1 MVFISNIL
9 YKKKMI
15 NDVCL
20 IIPAYNP
27 DEQLFIDFLGKAIR
41 NFYNI
46 IVIDDGSDEEY
57 KNIFDKIHIRFPKIK
72 ILEHGV
78 NLGKGRALKTAFN
91 YYLNKYSDCIGVVQA
106 DCDGQHDIDDIVK
119 CARKLYFEPDKFIL
133 GVRDFSSDDV
143 PKKSKYG
150 NNITKYVFK
159 LFIGINISDTQT
171 GLRAMS
177 NKLIKIFLPIK
188 GERYEYETNVLIECK
203 EKNIE
208 ISEVPIKTIYI
219 EKNQTSKFNPLK
231 DSLMI
236 YKLFGKYIFASLS
249 AFVIDIILFNLFIV
263 LVNNIEFSY
272 KIVVAT
278 ILARIISSLYNF
290 KINAKMVFK
299 NMNKNSFIK
308 YVILVLIQMMVSAFS
323 VQFLSRVLPINT
335 TVIKIIVD
343 AIIFMVNF
351 VVQREIVFKNKK
363 KI

>member
-27 DEQLFIDFLGKAIR
+27 DEQLFIDFLEKAIR

-106 DCDGQHDIDDIVK
+106 DCDGQHDIDDVVK

-177 NKLIKIFLPIK
+177 NKLIKIFLSIK

>member
-1 MVFISNIL
+1 
-9 YKKKMI
+9 MI

-27 DEQLFIDFLGKAIR
+27 DEELFIDFLEKAVR

-46 IVIDDGSDEEY
+46 IVIDDGSSEEY
-57 KNIFDKIHIRFPKIK
+57 KVIFSKIHVRFPKVK
-72 ILEHGV
+72 ILKHGV

-91 YYLNKYSDCIGVVQA
+91 YYLTEYPECIGVVQA
-106 DCDGQHDIDDIVK
+106 DCDGQHDIDDVVE
-119 CARKLYFEPDKFIL
+119 CARKLYFEPDRFIL

-143 PKKSKYG
+143 PKRSKYG

-159 LFIGINISDTQT
+159 LFIGISISDTQT

-177 NKLIKIFLPIK
+177 NKLVKTFLPTS
-188 GERYEYETNVLIECK
+188 GERYEYETNVLIESK
-203 EKNIE
+203 EKNIG

-249 AFVIDIILFNLFIV
+249 AFVIDIILFNAFIAMLANV
-263 LVNNIEFSY
+263 DFAY

-278 ILARIISSLYNF
+278 ILARVISSLYNF
-290 KINAKMVFK
+290 KVNAKMVFK
-299 NMNKNSFIK
+299 NMSKNSFIK
-308 YVILVLIQMMVSAFS
+308 YVILVIVQMMVSAVS
-323 VQFLSRVLPINT
+323 VQVLNKMLTINVT
-335 TVIKIIVD
+335 AIKVVVD
-343 AIIFMVNF
+343 AVIFMVNF
-351 VVQREIVFKNKK
+351 VVQREVVFKERKK
-363 KI
+363 A

>member
-1 MVFISNIL
+1 MNEITLEKVDLVNERAFVTYL
-9 YKKKMI
+9 EAKE
-15 NDVCL
+15 
-20 IIPAYNP
+20 A
-27 DEQLFIDFLGKAIR
+27 
-41 NFYNI
+41 
-46 IVIDDGSDEEY
+46 
-57 KNIFDKIHIRFPKIK
+57 
-72 ILEHGV
+72 LEHSNGDV
-78 NLGKGRALKTAFN
+78 LEAL
-91 YYLNKYSDCIGVVQA
+91 
-106 DCDGQHDIDDIVK
+106 
-119 CARKLYFEPDKFIL
+119 
-133 GVRDFSSDDV
+133 
-143 PKKSKYG
+143 
-150 NNITKYVFK
+150 
-159 LFIGINISDTQT
+159 
-171 GLRAMS
+171 
-177 NKLIKIFLPIK
+177 
-188 GERYEYETNVLIECK
+188 
-203 EKNIE
+203 
-208 ISEVPIKTIYI
+208 IYI